1 MNHHNRKFFKT
12 LIERTPKAIFWALNL
27 SIKHSRPFPSDLKTD
42 KEVLKARE
50 TV

>member
-1 MNHHNRKFFKT
+1 M
-12 LIERTPKAIFWALNL
+12 PKAAFWALNS
-27 SIKHSRPFPSDLKTD
+27 SIKHSGPFLSDLKTD

>member
-1 MNHHNRKFFKT
+1 M
-12 LIERTPKAIFWALNL
+12 PKAAFWALNL
-27 SIKHSRPFPSDLKTD
+27 SIKHSRSFPSDLKTD

>member
-1 MNHHNRKFFKT
+1 MIEIDQKFFKT
-12 LIERTPKAIFWALNL
+12 LIERTTKAAFWALNL

-42 KEVLKARE
+42 REVLKARE